1 MRGYYIYDGQKKKG
15 PFDLAQ
21 LKLQPLQKETP
32 VWYEGLKDW
41 VMAGNIDDLK
51 GFFNEESLP
60 PPFTKILQKNE
71 AVREKLLS
79 SFSEATERYPESNY
93 QKRKKSLFIILSV
106 IVIMCILGALFL
118 FKVIN
123 FPF

>member
-1 MRGYYIYDGQKKKG
+1 MRGYYIYDGQKKTG

-41 VMAGNIDDLK
+41 VMAGNMDDLQ
-51 GFFNEESLP
+51 GFFKEESVP
-60 PPFTKILQKNE
+60 PPITKLLQKNV
-71 AVREKLLS
+71 AVREKILS
-79 SFSEATERYPESNY
+79 SFSEATERYPVNPY
-93 QKRKKSLFIILSV
+93 QKRKRSILIILSAIAI
-106 IVIMCILGALFL
+106 IVILGALFF

-123 FPF
+123 L